1 MSSKSIAAIRKEQ
14 LPGVIP
20 LLIEWWERT
29 EPGAIV
35 YATSTSKWWACA
47 GPPWAIIL
55 DNLDETDIEPKNPRR
70 WLKSVGVPLEKPS
83 ARAKAVTHELY
94 ALGQA
99 LLAAVDVRMQERPAP
114 DHEQRFAD
122 IVGRALGE
130 ELDVAIDLETTGLD
144 PDECE
149 IVGVSIATGNGTS
162 VVEKDYFPWSPWIS
176 ACLVSLDQG
185 VRIIGWN
192 SEFDEGFFL
201 KHDCPLYF
209 TEDAKILA
217 WLTNVATILGLPTGG
232 EEGRAPS
239 LKEMATA
246 VLGAHGV
253 PFKKMLK
260 AYDADDIR
268 GVPWVAQR
276 YYGTNDAEWT
286 LRLFYYLESL
296 AADKKR
302 YPRLEKIYRQEL
314 ALFPVVRELHEGLRI
329 DRKVL
334 KRHRIDTLIKRE
346 KIRLDILRL
355 GGFHPVIASRE
366 EITAAVYRDH
376 PPTQF
381 TETKNEPALN
391 KAALKELDTPLAN
404 LMLELSAVNK
414 QMDSYYDPLWAR
426 GKDRIK
432 PDWRSFGTWS
442 GRFSGNAQQLPGE
455 MKDMFIPDQEDHVL
469 VVADYGQLELR
480 IAASCSG
487 DQHMIDILNDPE
499 RSIHTEVQQMFN
511 IEKKQHAKN
520 LNFGAIYGGEKTT
533 LARQSGTTEDEAAA
547 LIAQHKREFPD
558 LYRFRVEWINT
569 CRRRQASTTMDGHVR
584 LLPNLMSRDRRLRS
598 EAERQAFNHLCQGTA
613 GGIIKKCMYDMWI
626 DIKKMATFFAE
637 RGARNPHNPWTE
649 VRLLVQLH
657 DELVYTC
664 PTAIVDDFMR
674 LLQQTGE
681 TDVLAP
687 VKLVFEPAMGFNWKE
702 AKGD

>member
-1 MSSKSIAAIRKEQ
+1 MTKSIAAIRKEQ

-20 LLIEWWERT
+20 PLIAWWERT

-35 YATSTSKWWACA
+35 YATPTSKWWACA

-55 DNLDETDIEPKNPRR
+55 DNLDETDVEPKNPRR
-70 WLKSVGVPLEKPS
+70 WLKSVGVPLEEPS
-83 ARAKAVTHELY
+83 VRATAVTHELY
-94 ALGQA
+94 ALGQQ
-99 LLAAVDVRMQERPAP
+99 LLAAVEVRMQEQPTP
-114 DHEQRFAD
+114 GHEQRLAD
-122 IVGRALGE
+122 IVGRAVAHK
-130 ELDVAIDLETTGLD
+130 LDVAIDLETTGLD
-144 PDECE
+144 SDECE
-149 IVGVSIATGNGTS
+149 IVGVSIATGNGVS
-162 VVEKDYFPWSPWIS
+162 VGEKDYFPRSPWVS
-176 ACLVSLDQG
+176 GCLRVLEG
-185 VRIIGWN
+185 LRIIGWN
-192 SEFDEGFFL
+192 SLFDERFL
-201 KHDCPLYF
+201 LKNDCPVYF

-217 WLTNVATILGLPTGG
+217 WLTNIATILGLPTGG

-253 PFKKMLK
+253 SFKKMLK

-296 AADKKR
+296 ATDKKR
-302 YPRLEKIYRQEL
+302 YPQLEKIYRQEL

-329 DRKVL
+329 DRNVL
-334 KRHRIDTLIKRE
+334 KRHRIDALIKRE
-346 KIRLDILRL
+346 KIRLGILRL

-404 LMLELSAVNK
+404 LMLDLSAVNK
-414 QMDSYYDPLWAR
+414 QMDSYYDPLWAQ

-499 RSIHTEVQQMFN
+499 RSIHTEVQEMFH

-520 LNFGAIYGGEKTT
+520 LNFGAIYGGEKST

-569 CRRRQASTTMDGHVR
+569 CRRRQASTTMEGHVR

-613 GGIIKKCMYDMWI
+613 GGIIKKCMLDMYYIYRSIAGQPRDW
-626 DIKKMATFFAE
+626 D
-637 RGARNPHNPWTE
+637 RWDE

-657 DELVYTC
+657 DELVYTV